1 MQDDNN
7 KINPEE
13 GKPSDGSPEDLH
25 GNQND
30 MTDNSS
36 DRYQDEFSTEVP
48 PTSADDRF
56 YLHARK
62 ISQMTRLSLLFSL
75 IALMGAAFLLFRYA
89 THGNSENTMQANVTS
104 YGDISQGTKIA
115 FVRADSVQDNYLMT
129 IHFLD
134 SIEKRFKSMEHDLMS
149 KKNDYEKK
157 VFNYYRDV
165 QSGLL
170 KESGALQIKEKLE
183 QEGDNLSRLED
194 NYASRINE
202 LQLTLNEIYFD
213 SLWNFIE
220 RHKGFFGVDMVV
232 GYQQGLT
239 NIFFADSSLDITKQ
253 VTDLMN
259 EEYIARYPQRK
270 VAKKKK

>member
-7 KINPEE
+7 KINPDEVQ
-13 GKPSDGSPEDLH
+13 PSDETPEEANS
-25 GNQND
+25 NQ
-30 MTDNSS
+30 SEIK
-36 DRYQDEFSTEVP
+36 DEFSTEVP
-48 PTSADDRF
+48 PISEDDRF

-75 IALMGAAFLLFRYA
+75 IAILGAAFLLFRYSTPGA
-89 THGNSENTMQANVTS
+89 SEKKPQAHVTTHGEMPA
-104 YGDISQGTKIA
+104 GTRIA
-115 FVRADSVQDNYLMT
+115 FVRADSVQENYLMT

-134 SIEKRFKSMEHDLMS
+134 SIERRFKSMEHDLMS
-149 KKNDYEKK
+149 KKNEYEKK

-170 KESGALQIKEKLE
+170 KESGALQIKERLE
-183 QEGDNLSRLED
+183 QDGDNLSRLED
-194 NYASRINE
+194 SYASRINE
-202 LQLTLNEIYFD
+202 LQLNLNIIYFD

-239 NIFFADSSLDITKQ
+239 NIFFAGSDLDITRQ
-253 VTDLMN
+253 VIDMMN
-259 EEYIARYPQRK
+259 EEYIARYPDRK
-270 VAKKKK
+270 VTKKKR